1 LDSKGYTPEGNTV
14 ILDEH
19 AAKSENEV
27 NINEKTAEDNTKS
40 GTQQEKHNIFTSNCI
55 QMYWLFFMVPFAI
68 DLSIVIKPMCKI
80 K

>member
-1 LDSKGYTPEGNTV
+1 LLKITIQEKHNIFTSNKDDLDSKGYTPEGNTV

-40 GTQQEKHNIFTSNCI
+40 GTQATS
-55 QMYWLFFMVPFAI
+55 
-68 DLSIVIKPMCKI
+68 KK
-80 K
+80 KT